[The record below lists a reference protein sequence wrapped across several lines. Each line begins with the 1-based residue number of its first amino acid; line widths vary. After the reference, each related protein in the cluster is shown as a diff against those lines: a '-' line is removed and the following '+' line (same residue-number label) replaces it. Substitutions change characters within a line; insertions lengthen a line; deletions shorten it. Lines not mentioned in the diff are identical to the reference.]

1 MIRRVVAVAVA
12 GLLLS
17 ACGSVS
23 ASTAMVNWVSQ
34 SSFPSTAKAVLAD
47 ASNAANAL
55 RIPSMSMAQLHTV
68 CGVLLYEV
76 SQANASLPTPDD
88 QASTLLS
95 TAYDDLG
102 AGANQCYRG
111 QRVDALASL
120 AKGASSLSEASARIT
135 AVSLP

>member
-1 MIRRVVAVAVA
+1 VIRRIVAVAVS

-23 ASTAMVNWVSQ
+23 ASTAMVNWVAQ
-34 SSFPSTAKAVLAD
+34 SSYPSTAKAVLAD
-47 ASNAANAL
+47 ATHAANAL
-55 RIPSMSMAQLHTV
+55 RIPSMSLAQLHTV

-95 TAYDDLG
+95 SAYDDLG
-102 AGANQCYRG
+102 AGANLCYRG

-120 AKGASSLSEASARIT
+120 AKGASLLSEASARIA

>member
-1 MIRRVVAVAVA
+1 VIRRVAVLAVS

-23 ASTAMVNWVSQ
+23 ASKAMVDWVAQ
-34 SSFPSTAKAVLAD
+34 SGYTSTAKAVLVD
-47 ASNAANAL
+47 ARHAANAL
-55 RIPSMSMAQLHTV
+55 RKPSVTIAQLHTV

-95 TAYDDLG
+95 DAYGDLG
-102 AGANQCYRG
+102 AGANQCYKD
-111 QRVDALASL
+111 QRVAALASL
-120 AKGASSLSEASARIT
+120 DKGASSLSEASARIA